1 MLKEVKAEVSE
12 LFHVGGI
19 ITTHGL
25 KGEVRIYPTT
35 EDVHRF
41 SELDELFLEDH
52 KGHLYLVHIAS
63 VRYQKGQVLLSF
75 KEFPDI
81 NAIEPYK
88 KCQLY
93 VDREHATPLGEGE
106 YYVADLIGLDVV
118 SDDETFRGSLYDVME
133 TGANDVYEIHSDDGK
148 KLLLPA
154 IKQCVLDVDMEA
166 HLMRIHILDGL
177 LDL

>member
-1 MLKEVKAEVSE
+1 MEEIKIDVSD

-41 SELDELFLEDH
+41 SELSELYLEDH
-52 KGHLYLVHIAS
+52 KGRMFLVHIAS

-75 KEFPDI
+75 KEFSDI
-81 NAIEPYK
+81 NEIEPYK

-93 VDREHATPLGEGE
+93 VDREHATPLSEGE
-106 YYVADLIGLDVV
+106 YYVADLIGLSVV
-118 SDDETFRGSLYDVME
+118 SDDGTFRGTLYDVME
-133 TGANDVYEIHSDDGK
+133 TGANDVYDIHGEDGTNF
-148 KLLLPA
+148 LLPA
-154 IKQCVLDVDMEA
+154 IKQCILDVDMGKR
-166 HLMRIHILDGL
+166 LMKIHILKGL
-177 LDL
+177 ID

>member
-1 MLKEVKAEVSE
+1 MLTEVKADISE

-25 KGEVRIYPTT
+25 RGEVKIYPTT

-41 SELDELFLEDH
+41 SELSELFLEDH
-52 KGHLYLVHIAS
+52 KGHIYLVHIAS
-63 VRYQKGQVLLSF
+63 VRFQKGQVLLSF

-118 SDDETFRGSLYDVME
+118 SDDGTFSGTLYDVME
-133 TGANDVYEIHSDDGK
+133 TGANDVYEIHGQDGK

-154 IKQCVLDVDMEA
+154 IKQCILDVDMNKK
-166 HLMRIHILDGL
+166 LMTIHILDGL

>member
-1 MLKEVKAEVSE
+1 MLKKVDVNISE

-52 KGHLYLVHIAS
+52 KGNLYLVHIAS

-75 KEFPDI
+75 KEFSDI

-106 YYVADLIGLDVV
+106 YYVADLIGLKVV
-118 SDDETFRGSLYDVME
+118 SDDGTYSGTLYDVME
-133 TGANDVYEIHSDDGK
+133 TGANDVYEIHGDDGSSF
-148 KLLLPA
+148 LLPA
-154 IKQCVLDVDMEA
+154 IKQCILDVDMNEKI
-166 HLMRIHILDGL
+166 MTIHILDGL
-177 LDL
+177 L